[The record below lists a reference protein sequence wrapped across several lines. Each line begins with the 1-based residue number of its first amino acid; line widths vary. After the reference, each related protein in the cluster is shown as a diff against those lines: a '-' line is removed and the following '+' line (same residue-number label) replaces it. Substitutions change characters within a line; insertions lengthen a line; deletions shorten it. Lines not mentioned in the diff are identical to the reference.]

1 MSDLL
6 QVLYTYVLDHLYID
20 DPEYEQNRLCAQRR
34 LDRLLQTLTP
44 EQRRLLTEY
53 QDMSLLA
60 DTAGLEAVFRSA
72 LETGL
77 RLGTLHH
84 A

>member
-1 MSDLL
+1 MSDLFR
-6 QVLYTYVLDHLYID
+6 VLYTYVLEHVDIA

-34 LDRLLQTLTP
+34 LDRLVEGLP
-44 EQRRLLTEY
+44 PDQRRLLAEY
-53 QDMSLLA
+53 RDMALLA
-60 DTAGLEAVFRSA
+60 DAAELEAVFLSA
-72 LETGL
+72 LKTGL